1 MTRGP
6 VQQAIRAHLTEGQ
19 VLDTPSQHKPFK
31 IGRID
36 GDGLVL
42 LLGAGEWPTRLSW
55 DCLEGVVPFLVERGT
70 IPIGGRHS
78 SIPNPGTL
86 DEHLKGCTPVT
97 TAGWVAVVLE
107 EAGILEIVRDRPA
120 MVRLKA

>member
-6 VQQAIRAHLTEGQ
+6 VQQAIRDHIHEGQ
-19 VLDTPSQHKPFK
+19 VLHTPSHRKPFK
-31 IGRID
+31 IGPID

-42 LLGAGEWPTRLSW
+42 LLGAGEWPTRLTW
-55 DCLEGVVPFLVERGT
+55 ECLEGVVPFLTERGV

-120 MVRLKA
+120 MVRLRP